1 MLLSFRAVS
10 EASPGP
16 VWAALFADYWPHYHA
31 WWSREPMANRRTYLA
46 GLRALKRHMPEIVP
60 LYEQLCEKAGGGD
73 LEARFLSFYC
83 PPAYLTHCS
92 QAVWPGPEPMLV
104 RNYDYSP
111 RAFEALLLRTQWLG
125 RTVMGMSDGIWGLVD
140 GINDAGLAV
149 SLTFGGRREVG
160 EGFGVPLILRY
171 VLQTCETA
179 KEAGKALA
187 RIPTHMSYNVT
198 ALDARGKHVTVYV
211 APDREAII
219 SKAAV
224 ATNHQ
229 ERVEWE
235 RHAEFTSTIKRER
248 FLLSKVNGHAETA
261 EQFIGSF
268 LKSPLY
274 STAFDE
280 GFGTLYTA
288 IYHPRHRAMELRWP
302 SLIWPFDMAGFADGT
317 RQVETPHQ
325 VEAEAEIEPGHADAG
340 NLGSRLRRNVSRLF
354 SLK

>member
-10 EASPGP
+10 EPKPGP
-16 VWAALFADYWPHYHA
+16 VWTGLFAEYWPHYQV
-31 WWSREPMANRRTYLA
+31 WWTREPLAKRPTYLA
-46 GLRALKRHMPEIVP
+46 GLRALKQHMPEIVP
-60 LYEQLCEKAGGGD
+60 LYEELCALAGGGD
-73 LEARFLSFYC
+73 WEARFLSLYC
-83 PPAYLTHCS
+83 PPAYLTNCS
-92 QAVWPGPEPMLV
+92 QAIWPGKEPVLV

-111 RAFEALLLRTQWLG
+111 RAFEALLLRTEWLG
-125 RTVMGMSDGIWGLVD
+125 RTVMGMSDGLWGLVD
-140 GINDAGLAV
+140 GINDAGLSL

-160 EGFGVPLILRY
+160 DGFGVPLILRY

-198 ALDARGKHVTVYV
+198 ALDARGKHVTVYM
-211 APDREAII
+211 APDREAIV

-235 RHAEFTSTIKRER
+235 RHAAFTATIERER
-248 FLLSKVNGHAETA
+248 FLLGKLKKNGEPAES
-261 EQFIGSF
+261 FIESF

-288 IYHPRHRAMELRWP
+288 VYYPERRAMELRWP
-302 SLIWPFDMAGFADGT
+302 SLIWPFEMGVFEGGT

-325 VEAEAEIEPGHADAG
+325 VEAEIEEDYPEPGR
-340 NLGSRLRRNVSRLF
+340 LMSLLRRGVSRFF